1 MEYQNL
7 NLCYETYFSPWI
19 ICRYHKSPYLCNVFF
34 IVLDLRLTK
43 VGARRCSFFYVHTPT
58 SSQPKEVLK
67 QSPIHPKIEFQSFQH
82 LTNHIIFLKRVIKHT
97 NLLGLFAIFAESRT
111 FATVFFIVLD
121 LRLTKVGARRC
132 SFFYART
139 YLSPSIRLL

>member
-1 MEYQNL
+1 MLL
-7 NLCYETYFSPWI
+7 NTCFYLDYLQISVKAVPLQCVFHSIRFKVNKGWSKALLLFLC
-19 ICRYHKSPYLCNVFF
+19 PYPNILSTGGSMNHNS
-34 IVLDLRLTK
+34 LR
-43 VGARRCSFFYVHTPT
+43 STPN
-58 SSQPKEVLK
+58 
-67 QSPIHPKIEFQSFQH
+67 IEFQSFQH

>member
-1 MEYQNL
+1 MERTCSFFYVMLYLLFYFEAEKVKKDVKTSINL
-7 NLCYETYFSPWI
+7 IKMCYETCFFSWKVCQCP
-19 ICRYHKSPYLCNVFF
+19 KSPYICNVFF

-111 FATVFFIVLD
+111 FAMCF
-121 LRLTKVGARRC
+121 
-132 SFFYART
+132 S
-139 YLSPSIRLL
+139 

>member
-1 MEYQNL
+1 MNPY
-7 NLCYETYFSPWI
+7 
-19 ICRYHKSPYLCNVFF
+19 ICHVIFF

-111 FATVFFIVLD
+111 FAMCF
-121 LRLTKVGARRC
+121 
-132 SFFYART
+132 S
-139 YLSPSIRLL
+139 